1 MVDLKHFFS
10 KLILFKEP
18 EKAKIFILEECD
30 KNETDTEGNANND
43 KRNKIGHI
51 SGRKIKSGKLLLN
64 KNKYKNKEENNIDEK
79 SKYKDV
85 SHTKKISSD
94 IKENLDYMK
103 NVYSIPENSD
113 IVLREFDVVINGK
126 SHEAFILFFDGFAN
140 RKTINDN
147 ILQPLMLLSNIEIK
161 DAESDIENYV
171 GKHLIPQNQLKI
183 TSEYITVINEINFG
197 GCGLFINGIDKAYAA
212 DVKGWEHRNIERP
225 NTEIIIKGPQEGFNE
240 VLRVNTALVRK
251 IMKDENL
258 IVEDIIIGKRSRTP
272 CSLMYIKNIINDS
285 LIQEIRRRLKSI
297 SIDYLIN
304 SGQLK
309 QLIEENTYFPVP
321 QVLDTERPDRVASML
336 SEGRAAVLINGSPFA
351 LIMPVTITSFIH
363 SSEDQYLNFPY
374 ANFLRILRVIAII
387 FTMLLPGLYIA
398 ITTYHHEMI
407 PTDLLLAIEASRE
420 KVPFPTIVELLIMEI
435 AFELIREAGI
445 RIPGPIGPTLG
456 IIGALILGEAA
467 VAASIVSPILIIVV
481 AVTGIG
487 SFAIP
492 NFSFAFSFRMLKF
505 AYIILGSLGGFH
517 AISFGIFIHSL
528 ILAKSVSF
536 GVPFLA
542 PFGPVTKGTFIDE
555 ILRAPMWKQEKR
567 PDFLNTKLKRKQP
580 KISRGWT
587 KK

>member
-1 MVDLKHFFS
+1 LKNLRNSFLKF
-10 KLILFKEP
+10 ILFKEP
-18 EKAKIFILEECD
+18 KKTEKFILEEHD
-30 KNETDTEGNANND
+30 RNEADVESKRDKDIKDNKNE
-43 KRNKIGHI
+43 KKQI
-51 SGRKIKSGKLLLN
+51 SRRKIKSKNLLLN
-64 KNKYKNKEENNIDEK
+64 KNKYRNKEEKDSKNI
-79 SKYKDV
+79 SN
-85 SHTKKISSD
+85 SKKISAD
-94 IKENLDYMK
+94 IKENLKYMK

-113 IVLREFDVVINGK
+113 IILREFDVVINEK
-126 SHEAFILFFDGFAN
+126 AYESFLLFYDGLAD
-140 RKTINDN
+140 RKMINDN
-147 ILQPLMLLSNIEIK
+147 ILHPLMLLSNIKIK
-161 DAESDIENYV
+161 DAEPDIGNYV
-171 GKHLIPQNQLKI
+171 GKHLITQNQLKI
-183 TSEYITVINEINFG
+183 TSEYSTVIDEINFG
-197 GCGLFINGIDKAYAA
+197 SCGVFINGIDKAYVA

-225 NTEIIIKGPQEGFNE
+225 NTEIVIKGPQEGFNE
-240 VLRVNTALVRK
+240 VLRINTALVRK

-285 LIQEIRRRLKSI
+285 LLKEIKRRLNSI

-321 QVLDTERPDRVASML
+321 QVLDTEKPDRVAFML
-336 SEGRAAVLINGSPFA
+336 SEGRAAVLIHGSPFA

-363 SSEDQYLNFPY
+363 SSEDSHLNFPY
-374 ANFLRILRVIAII
+374 VNFLRLLRLVAII
-387 FTMLLPGLYIA
+387 FTMLLPGLYLA
-398 ITTYHHEMI
+398 IITYHHEMI

-420 KVPFPTIVELLIMEI
+420 KVPFPSIVELLIMET
-435 AFELIREAGI
+435 AFELIREAGV

-492 NFSFAFSFRMLKF
+492 NFSFAFSFRLLKF

-517 AISFGIFIHSL
+517 AISFGIFVHAL
-528 ILAKSVSF
+528 ILARSVSF

-542 PFGPVTKGTFIDE
+542 PFGPVTKGTFLDE
-555 ILRAPMWKQEKR
+555 ITRAPIWKQEER
-567 PDFLNTKLKRKQP
+567 PDFLNTKDKRRQP
-580 KISRGWT
+580 KVSRGWT
-587 KK
+587 GE